1 MLIVSVLIVA
11 VVPVAVN
18 RAVGPVLQLVQM
30 PALFAAQVTVSQC
43 VIPVLP
49 DASLLTCQV
58 SELPFCYLTLSDA
71 LGDSVFLIILP
82 VLESVAGKGRV
93 REDNNQ
99 GNSH

>member
-1 MLIVSVLIVA
+1 
-11 VVPVAVN
+11 
-18 RAVGPVLQLVQM
+18 
-30 PALFAAQVTVSQC
+30 
-43 VIPVLP
+43 
-49 DASLLTCQV
+49 V